1 MDTGHEITVDRHG
14 QQLGLGIVF
23 RPKLLYFMSVAC
35 CFCENQGLMTS
46 FCATATPG
54 FRYHFYVAHDHSD
67 PFFRYKGSHDYFTK
81 AFYQKV
87 GL

>member
-1 MDTGHEITVDRHG
+1 
-14 QQLGLGIVF
+14 
-23 RPKLLYFMSVAC
+23 
-35 CFCENQGLMTS
+35 MTS

-67 PFFRYKGSHDYFTK
+67 PFFRHKGSHDDFTK

-87 GL
+87 GFKMVTCVL